1 MIPFAKGQPVMIGL
15 LIHSRMRLGG
25 SLSRG
30 IVRASVPLSS
40 VSAASRDEGRS
51 FDAIVRQ
58 ERGNTRKNQRLRDNG
73 RLPGVLYGVDEDKNV
88 VKVNLTVDAKSVARE
103 LRELGESIENTIYE
117 LKLTDDRTGEVSTH
131 TVLPR
136 QIPLHP
142 LADTPMS
149 VNFLKYWPGQFVR
162 IPLSYINE
170 DQSVDLKR
178 GCFLLRTS
186 WYLECIV
193 DSADP
198 AHMPKSL
205 DVDLAGT
212 LKGDALRLEHVV
224 FPPYVRPSHRVPEDF
239 VAAVIKK
246 K

>member
-1 MIPFAKGQPVMIGL
+1 MLGL
-15 LIHSRMRLGG
+15 KLIENGCARRQAF
-25 SLSRG
+25 
-30 IVRASVPLSS
+30 RAVSVVWAPLSS
-40 VSAASRDEGRS
+40 VSAASSGDERS
-51 FDAIVRQ
+51 FNAVVRKQ
-58 ERGNTRKNQRLRDNG
+58 RGNTRKNQRLRDSG

-88 VKVNLTVDAKSVARE
+88 VKVNLTVDMKSVTRE
-103 LRELGESIENTIYE
+103 LRNLGESIENTIYE
-117 LKLTDDRTGEVSTH
+117 LSLTDEITGEVSKH

-149 VNFLKYWPGQFVR
+149 INFLKYWPGQFVR
-162 IPLSYINE
+162 IPLSYVNE

-198 AHMPKSL
+198 EHMPKSL

-212 LKGDALRLEHVV
+212 LKGDVLRLKHIA
-224 FPPYVRPSHRVPEDF
+224 FPPFVRPSHRVPEDF

>member
-1 MIPFAKGQPVMIGL
+1 MFAL
-15 LIHSRMRLGG
+15 TANRLGG
-25 SLSRG
+25 VLKGRRTVRG
-30 IVRASVPLSS
+30 ADILRCVALSS
-40 VSAASRDEGRS
+40 AVSPAEERS
-51 FDAIVRQ
+51 FDAMVRQ
-58 ERGNTRKNQRLRDNG
+58 ARGNTRKNQRLRDSG

-88 VKVNLTVDAKSVARE
+88 VKVNLTVDMKSVMRE
-103 LRELGESIENTIYE
+103 LRALGDSIENTIYE
-117 LKLTDDRTGEVSTH
+117 LKLTDEKTGEVSSH
-131 TVLPR
+131 AVLPR

-149 VNFLKYWPGQFVR
+149 INFLKYWPGQFVR
-162 IPLSYINE
+162 IPLSYINA
-170 DQSVDLKR
+170 DRSVDLKR

-186 WYLECIV
+186 WYLECVV

-212 LKGDALRLEHVV
+212 EKGDALRLENII
-224 FPPYVRPSHRVPEDF
+224 FPPFVRPSHRVPHDF